1 MANNY
6 LSVAMCTYNGG
17 RYLSEQLESIAL
29 QSSLPGELVICDDGS
44 TDGSIDIIKSFV
56 RNAPFKV
63 RLTINTKKLG
73 ATKNFEK
80 AIDSCSGELIAL
92 SDQDDFWNPEKLRLI
107 QSKFNHSSR
116 VGLVFTDADI
126 VDDGRNSLGY
136 RLWESV
142 GFNKAKQHRATQGEL
157 FRLLLKRN
165 YVTGATLAF
174 RAYFKKSILP
184 IPEIFVHDA
193 WIAIILSFL
202 TDIAIIPEP
211 LIQYR
216 QHADNQIGAIKT
228 LFGKRLR
235 EVLKSN
241 KYTYLHEADKY
252 ILVFE
257 RLLEMHDSSKIT
269 SLCTG
274 LEAKIN
280 HLENRA
286 RMRMQ
291 PALRFGLALR
301 ELVNLRYHYFSDG
314 WLSFGR
320 DLFG

>member
-17 RYLSEQLESIAL
+17 RYLSEQLESIAF

-44 TDGSIDIIKSFV
+44 TDASIDIIKAFA
-56 RNAPFKV
+56 RKAPFNV
-63 RLTINTKKLG
+63 CLTINAKRLG

-80 AIDSCSGELIAL
+80 AIDSCSGEIIAL
-92 SDQDDFWNPEKLRLI
+92 SDQDDFWKPEKLRLI

-126 VDDGRNSLGY
+126 VDDGLNSLGY

-142 GFNKAKQHRATQGEL
+142 GFNKAKGRQATKGDL
-157 FRLLLKRN
+157 FRILLKRN

-174 RAYFKKSILP
+174 RAHFKESILP

-202 TDIAIIPEP
+202 TDTAIIPES
-211 LIQYR
+211 LVQYR
-216 QHADNQIGAIKT
+216 QHTNNQIGAIKT

-235 EVLKSN
+235 EVLKSD

-257 RLLEMHDSSKIT
+257 RLLELKSSSKGT
-269 SLCTG
+269 SLFTE
-274 LEAKIN
+274 LEGKIN
-280 HLENRA
+280 HLQNRA

-291 PALRFGLALR
+291 PGLRFGLALR

-320 DLFG
+320 DLLG

>member
-1 MANNY
+1 MANTY

-44 TDGSIDIIKSFV
+44 TDASIAIIKAFA
-56 RNAPFKV
+56 RHAPFRV
-63 RLTINTKKLG
+63 CLTINAKRLG
-73 ATKNFEK
+73 ATKNFAK
-80 AIDSCSGELIAL
+80 AIDSCSGEIIAL
-92 SDQDDFWNPEKLRLI
+92 SDQDDIWNPEKLRFI
-107 QSKFNHSSR
+107 QSKFSHSSR

-126 VDDGRNSLGY
+126 VDAGLNPLGY

-142 GFNKAKQHRATQGEL
+142 GFSQAKGRRATKGDL
-157 FRLLLKRN
+157 FRILLKRN

-174 RAYFKKSILP
+174 RAHFKESLLP

-193 WIAIILSFL
+193 WIALILSSL
-202 TDIAIIPEP
+202 TDTAIIPES

-216 QHADNQIGAIKT
+216 QHADNQIGARKT

-235 EVLKSN
+235 EVLKSD

-252 ILVFE
+252 LLVFQ
-257 RLLEMHDSSKIT
+257 RLLELNNSSRGT
-269 SLCTG
+269 SRFTELAG
-274 LEAKIN
+274 KIN
-280 HLENRA
+280 HLQNRA

-291 PALRFGLALR
+291 PRLRFGLALR
-301 ELVNLRYHYFSDG
+301 ELVNLHYHYFSDG

-320 DLFG
+320 DLLG

>member
-44 TDGSIDIIKSFV
+44 TDGSIDIIKSFA

-63 RLTINTKKLG
+63 RLTINTKQLG

-80 AIDSCSGELIAL
+80 AIDSCSGEIIAL

-142 GFNKAKQHRATQGEL
+142 GFNKAKQHRATKGDL
-157 FRLLLKRN
+157 FRVLLKRN

-174 RAYFKKSILP
+174 RAHFKKCILP

-216 QHADNQIGAIKT
+216 QHADNQIGAIKI

-257 RLLEMHDSSKIT
+257 RLLEMNNSSKIT

-320 DLFG
+320 DLLG

>member
-1 MANNY
+1 MTNKY
-6 LSVAMCTYNGG
+6 LSVAMCTCNGG
-17 RYLSEQLESIAL
+17 RYLPEQLESIAC
-29 QSSLPGELVICDDGS
+29 QSSLPGELVICDDRS
-44 TDGSIDIIKSFV
+44 TDGSIDIIKTFA
-56 RNAPFKV
+56 RNAPFNV
-63 RLTINTKKLG
+63 CLTINSERLG
-73 ATKNFEK
+73 TTKNFEK
-80 AIDSCSGELIAL
+80 AIDSCSGEIIAL

-107 QSKFNHSSR
+107 QAQFRNSSR

-142 GFNKAKQHRATQGEL
+142 GFNQAKQRQTTKGDL
-157 FRLLLKRN
+157 FGVLLKHN

-174 RAYFKKSILP
+174 RAHFKKSILP
-184 IPEIFVHDA
+184 IPEIFMHDA

-202 TDIAIIPEP
+202 TDIAIIPDP

-216 QHADNQIGAIKT
+216 QHAGNQIGAIKI

-235 EVLKSN
+235 EVLKSD
-241 KYTYLHEADKY
+241 KYTYLKEADKY
-252 ILVFE
+252 ILVFK
-257 RLLEMHDSSKIT
+257 RLLELNNSSKVT

-274 LEAKIN
+274 LEAKIT
-280 HLENRA
+280 HMQNRA

-301 ELVNLRYHYFSDG
+301 ELVNLRYRYFSEG

-320 DLFG
+320 DLLG